1 VPSKNDDWAKGH
13 MIFTDF
19 KVYDP
24 SVPFEILGRKMSRG
38 GSLNLSVE
46 EYQRIRGKI

>member
-1 VPSKNDDWAKGH
+1 